1 MKSNFFIGWDIGG
14 ANTKVCIFDE
24 SLNIIEVKSKNIN
37 LWENFEELNYYFQEI
52 SKPYINYD
60 VQNFITITAESCD
73 NFNNRHTG
81 IYSIL
86 ENCNLNMYGK
96 KLYYS
101 NIDKYLIYDD
111 ALKNPDSL
119 FSTNWMLTLKYL
131 NKIKN
136 VDLIVDIG
144 STTTDII
151 YKHMSITENID
162 DHKRLVNNSLLYA
175 GVIRT
180 PLPMIVNNVNFLSNE
195 VPLIN
200 EVFSTTGD
208 IFNITNDIDFNQL
221 DYIGADNLNY
231 TKKNSFVRIAR
242 SLGLD
247 YDNSMKSEIIKV
259 SSTIKNNFIDIIY
272 EKIKLIFKGYKAE
285 LKLSS
290 IGEGS
295 FLIEE
300 LALRHNLKYLSLKD
314 DNFFPNKKINKK
326 ILNKSF
332 TAILVVKNYFIK

>member
-14 ANTKVCIFDE
+14 ANTKVCIFDMNF
-24 SLNIIEVKSKNIN
+24 NIIEIKSKNIN
-37 LWENFEELNYYFQEI
+37 VWQNFEDLKHYFQEI
-52 SKPYINYD
+52 SKPYINYH

-73 NFNNRHTG
+73 NFENRHSG
-81 IYSIL
+81 VISIL
-86 ENCNLNMYGK
+86 ENCNSYIHGT
-96 KLYYS
+96 KLFYS
-101 NIDKYLIYDD
+101 NIDKYLIYND
-111 ALKNPDSL
+111 ALKNPDYL

-136 VDLIVDIG
+136 VDLIIDIG

-151 YKHMSITENID
+151 YKHMNVQENID

-180 PLPMIVNNVNFLSNE
+180 PIPMIVNKVNFLSKE

-208 IFNITNDIDFNQL
+208 IFNITNDIDFNEL
-221 DYIGADNLNY
+221 DYVGADNLNF

-247 YDNSMKSEIIKV
+247 YNSSMKSEIIKV
-259 SSTIKNNFIDIIY
+259 SHAIKNNFVEMIY
-272 EKIKLIFKGYKAE
+272 KKIKLIFNIHMEE

-290 IGEGS
+290 IGEGN
-295 FLIEE
+295 FLIKE
-300 LALRHNLKYLSLKD
+300 LALKHNLKYLSLKD
-314 DNFFPNKKINKK
+314 SIFFSDKKINKK

-332 TAILVVKNYFIK
+332 TAALVVKNYFIK